1 MGHFQP
7 GLSSHVVGDFIREE
21 RYGVVAAMDIN
32 GIVATH
38 TVPNAFNTEDFNFAL
53 ENFIASSIGR
63 FVLGEPR
70 SVVVINN
77 CRIHDSD
84 ATINIIRQEGGI
96 AVFLPYVITHKIHVL
111 NVFCLWAAKIF
122 NELV

>member
-1 MGHFQP
+1 MGHFRP

-21 RYGVVAAMDIN
+21 RYSVVAAMDIN

-53 ENFIASSIGR
+53 ENFIAPSIGR

-70 SVVVINN
+70 SVVVMDN

-84 ATINIIRQEGGI
+84 ATINIIRQKGGI
-96 AVFLPYVITHKIHVL
+96 AVFLPYVTTHKIHVL
-111 NVFCLWAAKIF
+111 NVFCLWEAKIF
-122 NELV
+122 NEPL

>member
-1 MGHFQP
+1 
-7 GLSSHVVGDFIREE
+7 
-21 RYGVVAAMDIN
+21 MDIN

-53 ENFIASSIGR
+53 ENFIAPTIGR

-70 SVVVINN
+70 SVVVMDN

-84 ATINIIRQEGGI
+84 GTINIIRQKGGI
-96 AVFLPYVITHKIHVL
+96 AVFLPYVYRKFMCLMCVL
-111 NVFCLWAAKIF
+111 FVASKAIC
-122 NELV
+122 

>member
-1 MGHFQP
+1 MGHFRP
-7 GLSSHVVGDFIREE
+7 GLSCHVVGDFVREE
-21 RYGVVAAMDIN
+21 RYSVVAAMDLN

-53 ENFIASSIGR
+53 ENFIAPSIGR

-70 SVVVINN
+70 SVVVMDN

-84 ATINIIRQEGGI
+84 ETINIIRQKGGI
-96 AVFLPYVITHKIHVL
+96 AVFLLYVYRKFIY
-111 NVFCLWAAKIF
+111 FLWAAKLF
-122 NELV
+122 VEPV